1 MAGHPRGSN
10 GSHPVGRTPDFRLS
24 VEDGGTTLLLRVA
37 GEFDLACVGRVEA
50 ALGHLRAVT
59 RHVVFDLRDVSF
71 LDLAG
76 LMTLIR
82 ATERSKRARFD
93 VQIVPP
99 DGLASRVFTLTRAS
113 SELTMLDS
121 PPREL
126 L

>member
-1 MAGHPRGSN
+1 
-10 GSHPVGRTPDFRLS
+10 
-24 VEDGGTTLLLRVA
+24 VEEGGTTLLLRVA
-37 GEFDLACVGRVEA
+37 GEFDLASVGRVEA
-50 ALGHLRAVT
+50 ALGHLRSVT

-99 DGLASRVFTLTRAS
+99 HGLASRVFTLTRAS
-113 SELTMLDS
+113 SELTMLDR
-121 PPREL
+121 PPRDL